1 MQLNADNFPFINLYL
16 PTSALWEED
25 VLSCTS
31 PMNIDED
38 ETSSS
43 NDDISATNHSSTQH
57 HPLIGQSSM
66 NDEEASFTDIGQ
78 SIIDIFTAD
87 AIPEDSVR
95 NEEEETS
102 NTSEADS
109 CPNYHSPPCVDDK
122 HRGKKRTK
130 EECSPSSNSKKTNS
144 KTHEEYCK
152 KEFAEKWPT
161 IREQL
166 LQGKEKKEDTK
177 ERKQRTQVTK
187 AKRTK
192 VEGEEARSLIRVHLE
207 SNSSQQGEE
216 PSLVVST
223 HALCLNALSK
233 ITTKPKRHEHPKQ
246 SKVTNSNTS
255 SSSSKN

>member
-166 LQGKEKKEDTK
+166 LQVNQIRCGDDT
-177 ERKQRTQVTK
+177 ERFT
-187 AKRTK
+187 
-192 VEGEEARSLIRVHLE
+192 
-207 SNSSQQGEE
+207 
-216 PSLVVST
+216 
-223 HALCLNALSK
+223 
-233 ITTKPKRHEHPKQ
+233 
-246 SKVTNSNTS
+246 
-255 SSSSKN
+255 